1 MKNKILASISFLV
14 VIAFMFSACEKSPID
29 KANEDYNY
37 SKIIPVVSAIAG
49 PSTVAAHGL
58 SEFPYTYSA
67 PTRGGSTWAWTVT
80 TLTGTGT
87 AEITLEENGRIAKI
101 NFPQRSVVDTATI
114 SVIETTMGGV
124 SSVAKTL
131 KVALNAFCPYLWVDY
146 AGNYTG
152 TSGSHS
158 DPVVFT
164 ATSDL
169 NHFKV
174 DGLADFVYTSWGESW
189 TSGDGSCIAS
199 FSCGDVFT
207 IQNQWIGDS
216 DYPDVYTIDGSGT
229 VDPVTKTISLV
240 YSVYYASGGSV
251 DDITTVL
258 TKSSAKGYKVL
269 ETSETFDIVKK

>member
-14 VIAFMFSACEKSPID
+14 VIAFMFSACEKPPVEE
-29 KANEDYNY
+29 ANEEYDYNN
-37 SKIIPVVSAIAG
+37 IVPVVVAIAG
-49 PSTVAAHGL
+49 PSAVAAHGL

-67 PTRGGSTWAWTVT
+67 PARGGSSWAWTVT
-80 TLTGTGT
+80 TLSGTGS

-114 SVIETTMGGV
+114 SVIETTMGGI

-131 KVALNAFCPYLWVDY
+131 KVALEAFCPYLWADY

-152 TSGSHS
+152 TSGAHS

-164 ATSDL
+164 ATPDL

-174 DGLADFVYTSWGESW
+174 DGLADFVYSSWGETW
-189 TSGDGSCIAS
+189 TSGDGSCIGS

-207 IQNQWIGDS
+207 ILKQWVGDS
-216 DYPDVYTIDGSGT
+216 DFPDVYLIEGSGT
-229 VDPVTKTISLV
+229 VDPATKTITLTWEVFYTGS
-240 YSVYYASGGSV
+240 SQSGL
-251 DDITTVL
+251 TTVL
-258 TKSSAKGYKVL
+258 TKSGAKGYKVL
-269 ETSETFDIVKK
+269 ETSETFDIQK

>member
-14 VIAFMFSACEKSPID
+14 VIALMFSACEKPPVEE
-29 KANEDYNY
+29 ANEDYDY
-37 SKIIPVVSAIAG
+37 SKIIPLVSAIAG
-49 PSTVAAHGL
+49 PTAVAAHGL

-67 PTRGGSTWAWTVT
+67 PTRGGSSWAWTVT
-80 TLTGTGT
+80 TISGAGA

-124 SSVAKTL
+124 SSVPQTL
-131 KVALNAFCPYLWVDY
+131 KVALEAFCPYLWADW

-164 ATSDL
+164 ATADL

-174 DGLADFVYTSWGESW
+174 DGLADFVYSSWGESW

-199 FSCGDVFT
+199 FSCGNVFT
-207 IQNQWIGDS
+207 ILNQVIGDS
-216 DYPDVYTIDGSGT
+216 DFPDTYSIEGSGT
-229 VDPVTKTISLV
+229 VDPVNKTISLV
-240 YSVYYASGGSV
+240 YTVSYASGGSV

-269 ETSETFDIVKK
+269 ETSKPFDIIKK

>member
-14 VIAFMFSACEKSPID
+14 VIAFMFSACEKPPVEE
-29 KANEDYNY
+29 ANEEYDY
-37 SKIIPVVSAIAG
+37 SKIVPIVSAIAG

-67 PTRGGSTWAWTVT
+67 PTRGGSSWAWTVT
-80 TLTGTGT
+80 TLAGTGS

-131 KVALNAFCPYLWVDY
+131 KVALEAFCPYLWADY

-164 ATSDL
+164 ATTDL
-169 NHFKV
+169 NHFKI
-174 DGLADFVYTSWGESW
+174 DGLADFVYSSWGESW
-189 TSGDGSCIAS
+189 TSGDGSCIGS
-199 FSCGDVFT
+199 FACGDVFT
-207 IQNQWIGDS
+207 ILNQVIGDT
-216 DYPDVYTIDGSGT
+216 DYPDTYLIDGTGT
-229 VDPVTKTISLV
+229 VDPVNKTISLI
-240 YSVYYASGGSV
+240 YTVYYTGGSV

-258 TKSSAKGYKVL
+258 TKSSKKGYKVL
-269 ETSETFDIVKK
+269 ETSATFDIKK

>member
-14 VIAFMFSACEKSPID
+14 VIAFMFSACEKNPID
-29 KANEDYNY
+29 KANEDYDY
-37 SKIIPVVSAIAG
+37 SKIIPVVSAISG

-67 PTRGGSTWAWTVT
+67 PTRGGSTWAWEVT
-80 TLTGTGT
+80 TLSGTGT

-101 NFPQRSVVDTATI
+101 NFPQRSVVDTATV

-131 KVALNAFCPYLWVDY
+131 KVALNSFCPYLWADW

-152 TSGSHS
+152 TSGAHS

-174 DGLADFVYTSWGESW
+174 DGLADFVYSSWGESW
-189 TSGDGSCIAS
+189 TKGDGSCIGS

-207 IQNQWIGDS
+207 ILKQWVGDS
-216 DYPDVYTIDGSGT
+216 DYPDVYLIEGSGT
-229 VDPVTKTISLV
+229 VDPVTKTITLNWEVFYTGS
-240 YSVYYASGGSV
+240 SQSGL
-251 DDITTVL
+251 TTVL
-258 TKSSAKGYKVL
+258 TKSGAKGYKVV
-269 ETSETFDIVKK
+269 ETSGTFDIIKK

>member
-14 VIAFMFSACEKSPID
+14 VITLMFSACEKSPVEE
-29 KANEDYNY
+29 ANEDYDY
-37 SKIIPVVSAIAG
+37 SKIIPLVSAIAG
-49 PSTVAAHGL
+49 PTAVAAHGL

-67 PTRGGSTWAWTVT
+67 PTRGGSSWAWIVT
-80 TLTGTGT
+80 TISGAGA

-124 SSVAKTL
+124 SSVPQTL
-131 KVALNAFCPYLWVDY
+131 KVALEAFCPYLWADW

-152 TSGSHS
+152 TSGAHS
-158 DPVVFT
+158 DPVIFT

-174 DGLADFVYTSWGESW
+174 DGLADFVYSSWGENW

-207 IQNQWIGDS
+207 ILKQEVGDT
-216 DYPDVYTIDGSGT
+216 DYPDTYLIDGTGI
-229 VDPVTKTISLV
+229 VDPVNKTISLV
-240 YSVYYASGGSV
+240 YTVYYTGGSV
-251 DDITTVL
+251 ADITTVL

-269 ETSETFDIVKK
+269 ETSGTFDIKK

>member
-14 VIAFMFSACEKSPID
+14 VIAFMFSACEKPPVEE
-29 KANEDYNY
+29 ANEEYDY
-37 SKIIPVVSAIAG
+37 SKIIPVVLAISG
-49 PSTVAAHGL
+49 PATVAAHGL
-58 SEFPYTYSA
+58 SEYPYTYSA

-80 TLTGTGT
+80 TLAGTGS

-131 KVALNAFCPYLWVDY
+131 KVALEAFCPYLWADY

-164 ATSDL
+164 ATTDL
-169 NHFKV
+169 NFFKI
-174 DGLADFVYTSWGESW
+174 DGLADFVYSSWGESW
-189 TSGDGSCIAS
+189 TSGDGSCIGS
-199 FSCGDVFT
+199 FSCGNVFT
-207 IQNQWIGDS
+207 ILNQWIGDS
-216 DYPDVYTIDGSGT
+216 DYPDIYLIDGTGT
-229 VDPVTKTISLV
+229 VDPVNKTISLV
-240 YSVYYASGGSV
+240 YTVYYTGSSV
-251 DDITTVL
+251 ADITTVL

-269 ETSETFDIVKK
+269 EASETFDIQK

>member
-14 VIAFMFSACEKSPID
+14 VITLMFSACEKSPVEE
-29 KANEDYNY
+29 ANEDYDY
-37 SKIIPVVSAIAG
+37 SKIIPLVSAIAG
-49 PSTVAAHGL
+49 PTAVAAHGL

-67 PTRGGSTWAWTVT
+67 PTRGGSSWAWIVT
-80 TLTGTGT
+80 TISGAGA

-124 SSVAKTL
+124 SSVPQTL
-131 KVALNAFCPYLWVDY
+131 KVALEAFCPYLWADW

-152 TSGSHS
+152 TSGAHS
-158 DPVVFT
+158 DPVIFT

-174 DGLADFVYTSWGESW
+174 DGLADFVYSSWGENW

-207 IQNQWIGDS
+207 ILKQEVGDT
-216 DYPDVYTIDGSGT
+216 DYPDTYLIDGTGI
-229 VDPVTKTISLV
+229 VDPVNKTISLV
-240 YSVYYASGGSV
+240 YTVYYTGGSV

-269 ETSETFDIVKK
+269 ETSKPFDIIKK

>member
-14 VIAFMFSACEKSPID
+14 VIAFMFSACEKPPVEL
-29 KANEDYNY
+29 ANEEYDYN
-37 SKIIPVVSAIAG
+37 KIIPVVSAIAG
-49 PSTVAAHGL
+49 PTTVAAHGL
-58 SEFPYTYSA
+58 SEFPYSYSA
-67 PTRGGSTWAWTVT
+67 PTRGGSSWAWTVT

-101 NFPQRSVVDTATI
+101 NFPQRSAADVATI
-114 SVIETTMGGV
+114 SVIETTLGGV
-124 SSVAKTL
+124 SSVAQTL
-131 KVALNAFCPYLWVDY
+131 EVDLEAFCPYLWADY

-174 DGLADFVYTSWGESW
+174 EGLADFVYSSWGESW

-207 IQNQWIGDS
+207 ILNQVIGDT
-216 DYPDVYTIDGSGT
+216 DYPDTYLIDGTGT
-229 VDPVTKTISLV
+229 VDPVNKTISLV
-240 YSVYYASGGSV
+240 YTVYYTGGSV
-251 DDITTVL
+251 AGITTVL

-269 ETSETFDIVKK
+269 ETSKPFDIQKK

>member
-14 VIAFMFSACEKSPID
+14 VITLMFSACEKSPVEE
-29 KANEDYNY
+29 ANEDYDY
-37 SKIIPVVSAIAG
+37 SKIIPLVSAIAG
-49 PSTVAAHGL
+49 PTAVAAHGL

-67 PTRGGSTWAWTVT
+67 PTRGGSSWAWTVT
-80 TLTGTGT
+80 TLAGTGA

-124 SSVAKTL
+124 SSVPQTL
-131 KVALNAFCPYLWVDY
+131 KVALEAFCPYLWADW

-152 TSGSHS
+152 TSGAHS
-158 DPVVFT
+158 DPVIFT

-174 DGLADFVYTSWGESW
+174 DGLADFVYSSWGENW

-207 IQNQWIGDS
+207 ILKQEVGDT
-216 DYPDVYTIDGSGT
+216 DYPDTYLIDGTGI
-229 VDPVTKTISLV
+229 VDPVNKTISLV
-240 YSVYYASGGSV
+240 YTVYYTGGSV

-269 ETSETFDIVKK
+269 ETSKPFDIIKK

>member
-1 MKNKILASISFLV
+1 
-14 VIAFMFSACEKSPID
+14 MFSACEKPPVEL
-29 KANEDYNY
+29 ANEEYDYG
-37 SKIIPVVSAIAG
+37 KIVPVVSAIAG
-49 PSTVAAHGL
+49 PTAVAAHGL

-67 PTRGGSTWAWTVT
+67 PTRGGSSWAWTVT

-101 NFPQRSVVDTATI
+101 NFPQRSAADVATV

-124 SSVAKTL
+124 SSVAQTL
-131 KVALNAFCPYLWVDY
+131 DVDLAAFCPYLWADY

-152 TSGSHS
+152 TSGAHS

-164 ATSDL
+164 ATPDL

-174 DGLADFVYTSWGESW
+174 EGLADFVNSSWGENW

-207 IQNQWIGDS
+207 ILKQEIGDT
-216 DYPDVYTIDGSGT
+216 DYPDTYLIEGSGT
-229 VDPVTKTISLV
+229 VDPVAKTITLAWEV
-240 YSVYYASGGSV
+240 FYTGGSQAGL
-251 DDITTVL
+251 TTVL

-269 ETSETFDIVKK
+269 ETPETFDRQK

>member
-14 VIAFMFSACEKSPID
+14 VIAFMFSACEKPPVEE
-29 KANEDYNY
+29 ANEEYDY
-37 SKIIPVVSAIAG
+37 SKIVPIVSAIAG

-67 PTRGGSTWAWTVT
+67 PTRGGSSWAWTVT
-80 TLTGTGT
+80 TLAGTGS

-131 KVALNAFCPYLWVDY
+131 KVALEAFCPYLWADY

-164 ATSDL
+164 ATTDL
-169 NHFKV
+169 NHFKI
-174 DGLADFVYTSWGESW
+174 DGLADFVNSSWGENW
-189 TSGDGSCIAS
+189 TSGDGSCIGS
-199 FSCGDVFT
+199 FACGDVFT
-207 IQNQWIGDS
+207 ILNQEIGDT
-216 DYPDVYTIDGSGT
+216 DYPDTYLIDGTGT
-229 VDPVTKTISLV
+229 VDPVNKTISLI
-240 YSVYYASGGSV
+240 YTVYYTGGSV
-251 DDITTVL
+251 SDIETVL

-269 ETSETFDIVKK
+269 ETSATFDIKK

>member
-14 VIAFMFSACEKSPID
+14 VIALMFSACEKPPVEL
-29 KANEDYNY
+29 ANEEYDYNN
-37 SKIIPVVSAIAG
+37 IVPVVMAIAG
-49 PSTVAAHGL
+49 PSAVAAHGL

-67 PTRGGSTWAWTVT
+67 PARGGSSWVWTVT
-80 TLTGTGT
+80 TLSGTGS
-87 AEITLEENGRIAKI
+87 AEITLEENGRVAKI

-131 KVALNAFCPYLWVDY
+131 KVALNAFCPYLWADW

-152 TSGSHS
+152 TSGAHS

-164 ATSDL
+164 ATPDL
-169 NHFKV
+169 NFFKV
-174 DGLADFVYTSWGESW
+174 DGLADFVNSSWGESW

-207 IQNQWIGDS
+207 ILNQEIGDT
-216 DYPDVYTIDGSGT
+216 DFPDTYLIDGTGT
-229 VDPVTKTISLV
+229 VDAVNKTISLI
-240 YSVYYASGGSV
+240 YTVYYTGGSV
-251 DDITTVL
+251 SDITTVL

-269 ETSETFDIVKK
+269 ETSETFIRQK

>member
-14 VIAFMFSACEKSPID
+14 VIALMFSACEKPPVEE
-29 KANEDYNY
+29 ANEDYDY
-37 SKIIPVVSAIAG
+37 GKIIPLVSAIAG
-49 PSTVAAHGL
+49 PTAVAAHGL

-67 PTRGGSTWAWTVT
+67 PTRGGSSWAWTVT
-80 TLTGTGT
+80 TISGAGA

-101 NFPQRSVVDTATI
+101 NFPQRSAADTATV

-131 KVALNAFCPYLWVDY
+131 KVALAAFCPYLWADW
-146 AGNYTG
+146 AGNYAG

-164 ATSDL
+164 ATADL

-174 DGLADFVYTSWGESW
+174 DGLADFVYSSWGESW

-199 FSCGDVFT
+199 FSCGNVFT
-207 IQNQWIGDS
+207 ILNQVIGDT
-216 DYPDVYTIDGSGT
+216 DYPDVYLIDGTGT
-229 VDPVTKTISLV
+229 VDPATKTISLV
-240 YSVYYASGGSV
+240 YTVYYTGGSV
-251 DDITTVL
+251 VDITTVL

-269 ETSETFDIVKK
+269 ETSEIFDIKK

>member
-14 VIAFMFSACEKSPID
+14 VIAFMFSACEKPPVEE
-29 KANEDYNY
+29 ANEEYDY
-37 SKIIPVVSAIAG
+37 SKIVPIVSAIAG

-67 PTRGGSTWAWTVT
+67 PTRGGSSWAWTVT
-80 TLTGTGT
+80 TLAGTGS

-101 NFPQRSVVDTATI
+101 NFPQRSAADVATV

-131 KVALNAFCPYLWVDY
+131 DVDLNAFCPYLWADY

-164 ATSDL
+164 ATTDL
-169 NHFKV
+169 NHFKI
-174 DGLADFVYTSWGESW
+174 DGLADFVYSSWGENW
-189 TSGDGSCIAS
+189 TSGDGSCIGS
-199 FSCGDVFT
+199 FACGDVFT
-207 IQNQWIGDS
+207 ILNQVIGDT
-216 DYPDVYTIDGSGT
+216 DYPDTYLIDGTGT
-229 VDPVTKTISLV
+229 VDPENKTISLI
-240 YSVYYASGGSV
+240 YTVYYTGGSV
-251 DDITTVL
+251 ADITTVL

-269 ETSETFDIVKK
+269 ETSETFDIQK